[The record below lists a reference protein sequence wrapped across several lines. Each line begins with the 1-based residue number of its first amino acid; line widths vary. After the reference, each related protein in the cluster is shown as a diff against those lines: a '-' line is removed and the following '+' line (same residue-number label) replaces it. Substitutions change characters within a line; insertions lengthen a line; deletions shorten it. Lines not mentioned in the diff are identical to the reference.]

1 LPKNSVI
8 KWLLTT
14 EVEMDNATRG
24 GLLGDYFAEN
34 ELAAELD
41 VTVRT
46 VQRWR
51 ADREGPPAT
60 FIGSR
65 PVYNKA
71 SARAWLKSR
80 ERNARSRRLAA
91 REPTPP

>member
-1 LPKNSVI
+1 MDD
-8 KWLLTT
+8 TT
-14 EVEMDNATRG
+14 G
-24 GLLGDYFAEN
+24 GALLGDYFAEN

-51 ADREGPPAT
+51 ANREGLPAT
-60 FIGSR
+60 FIGNR

-71 SARAWLKSR
+71 SVRSWLKGR
-80 ERNARSRRLAA
+80 ERKTHNRRRDRGVAMSSA
-91 REPTPP
+91 T